1 MGRVLEGGLPLAVP
15 GEVVVV
21 LVVAVVEVLVDFVGG
36 RGGLSLETW
45 EDNEAVEVEDF
56 GGSNGWVVSR
66 GPGPLTK

>member
-21 LVVAVVEVLVDFVGG
+21 LVVALVEVLVDFVGG

-45 EDNEAVEVEDF
+45 EDNEAVEVEGF
-56 GGSNGWVVSR
+56 GGRNGWVVSR
-66 GPGPLTK
+66 GPGR

>member
-1 MGRVLEGGLPLAVP
+1 MGRVLEEGLPLAVP

-45 EDNEAVEVEDF
+45 EDNEAVEVEGF
-56 GGSNGWVVSR
+56 GGRNGWVVSR
-66 GPGPLTK
+66 GPGR